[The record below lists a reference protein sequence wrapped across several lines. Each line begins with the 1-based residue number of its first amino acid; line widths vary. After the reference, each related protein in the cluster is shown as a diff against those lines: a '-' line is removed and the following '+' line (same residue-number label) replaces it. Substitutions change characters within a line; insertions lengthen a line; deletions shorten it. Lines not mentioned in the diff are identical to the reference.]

1 MATCSHVKYA
11 KRTKKKK
18 KNFFTRRK
26 INKPKKYDLV
36 KHEAI
41 LADEFFFVN
50 ANSMR
55 LQEL

>member
-1 MATCSHVKYA
+1 MFACKICQA
-11 KRTKKKK
+11 DKKKK
-18 KNFFTRRK
+18 KKFFTRRK